1 MTAELSHCS
10 CGWPRPLIGLCD
22 LAGGMPPKTTVPI
35 YDCPLCGATH
45 VSHELGDALAEQVIA
60 AFNAAKPRGGN

>member
-1 MTAELSHCS
+1 MTDHLSHCS

-22 LAGGMPPKTTVPI
+22 LAGGMPPKTTVPV

-45 VSHELGDALAEQVIA
+45 VSCELNDLLTEQVIET
-60 AFNAAKPRGGN
+60 FNAAKAQRGN